1 MQREQQFLM
10 FAERY
15 RFDSGMCHFSKG
27 FAQIDSSQDAPY
39 FGQWMNP
46 IERKYVC
53 FAEGDLDIM
62 TFENAAEFAEH
73 IREVAAMDCF
83 KGIDPLGS
91 EVIAEGCREAGLG
104 DLLH

>member
-27 FAQIDSSQDAPY
+27 FAQVDSEQDAPY
-39 FGQWMNP
+39 YGQWANP

-62 TFENAAEFAEH
+62 TFDNADEFAKH

-83 KGIDPLGS
+83 KGIDGMCS
-91 EVIAEGCREAGLG
+91 EPIIEGFKAIGLG